1 MLVLVDLLELEAVVA
16 PELGVASSH
25 GVGGFQQIVA
35 QVTVAGFDQ
44 ASILGLEFIGLVLR
58 LDESRIFGNG
68 YLSGKT
74 ADIADF
80 SDDTG
85 RVNFSNTG
93 EGYKRVGDDF
103 KLLLNGFLQRPDLA
117 FQRPHGRDGGGHD
130 LVDRIVHGFGQTV
143 GTPSRVRF

>member
-58 LDESRIFGNG
+58 LDESRIIWQRIPVRQNG
-68 YLSGKT
+68 RY
-74 ADIADF
+74 
-80 SDDTG
+80 
-85 RVNFSNTG
+85 R
-93 EGYKRVGDDF
+93 R
-103 KLLLNGFLQRPDLA
+103 
-117 FQRPHGRDGGGHD
+117 FQR
-130 LVDRIVHGFGQTV
+130 
-143 GTPSRVRF
+143 